1 MNKIVACGLLLVG
14 LFSLTGCFEKE
25 IKTVEYF
32 KTHPEEMEK
41 KIDECKKAK
50 SMTDTDRKE
59 CENAAIAK
67 EMKKW
72 EPVLVMIFLMINQQ
86 NKIKKNNLQKGK
98 NI

>member
-59 CENAAIAK
+59 CENAVIAK
-67 EMKKW
+67 EMKKMGTGLGDDFFNDQPA
-72 EPVLVMIFLMINQQ
+72 EQ
-86 NKIKKNNLQKGK
+86 NKTK
-98 NI
+98 